1 MAIQKNIMKTSEVYE
16 KYYKIKLPNG
26 EIVSP
31 NLRDEDREVMDMA
44 DELNVPPYERV
55 FTRRGG
61 YTYGVNPVIIEA
73 INKKKNL

>member
-44 DELNVPPYERV
+44 DELNVPSYVRV
-55 FTRRGG
+55 FTKRGG
-61 YTYGVNPVIIEA
+61 YTYGVNPIIIEA
-73 INKKKNL
+73 INKKKI